1 MQLGAGNV
9 EVEVDVLAP
18 CLFRYVRNLGQLGAD
33 YFLWA
38 CPEINSTAVFHDTI
52 EVVPDRDFDVDGLAA
67 AEETVK
73 PEEWHAFMAAAGT
86 VTAAE
91 DMRHWEDG
99 ATLPSSDGKPENTL
113 TRAELD
119 VAFDRIKRD
128 KATHEF
134 GVGIEAYIASPE
146 AKEYLY
152 VLVQDL

>member
-1 MQLGAGNV
+1 LPIT
-9 EVEVDVLAP
+9 EP
-18 CLFRYVRNLGQLGAD
+18 
-33 YFLWA
+33 
-38 CPEINSTAVFHDTI
+38 INA
-52 EVVPDRDFDVDGLAA
+52 EQLAA
-67 AEETVK
+67 EKRLAERSALQNAEQIGHENLAAGKKREHPKDLLRAEEQLTAEK
-73 PEEWHAFMAAAGT
+73 RKHKIQTDASSAQEWHAFMAAAGMA
-86 VTAAE
+86 TAAE